1 MTQVLSPNTQAILL
15 LTAPLIAGRNE
26 RSSDILTPGEYKRL
40 ARVLRD
46 SEREPADLIAP
57 DAAALV
63 RAAKKAKLT
72 YEPDLSFV
80 PVMVKHDLEVGV
92 ELYDLVMPDGD
103 AFHPELPFP
112 LAGIDPLH
120 TRAGRMAF
128 GVLAKKCADEIA
140 GLGLEPCDMAL
151 VFWNLFGYVPLRLA
165 IRDEVNL
172 HSVCIAFQ
180 QEPCSREDVRAFVTR
195 HTAEWLNLAKWSLDK
210 LAPKAVGQM
219 KAVLDA
225 GEWE

>member
-1 MTQVLSPNTQAILL
+1 MSSQHLMPAPPAAARLFKANRIDLLPVGLQRDLQAV
-15 LTAPLIAGRNE
+15 GG
-26 RSSDILTPGEYKRL
+26 DICKLQ
-40 ARVLRD
+40 
-46 SEREPADLIAP
+46 EPAW
-57 DAAALV
+57 V
-63 RAAKKAKLT
+63 RQQCKRAKKAKLT